1 MSPVDAERDQ
11 IVRAAEA
18 LLAGELPGP
27 LTVVR
32 LAEAA
37 GVKRW
42 LLTHRH
48 VDLMRDFQ
56 ERAAHINRENPE
68 VLKLR
73 EHLAALDR
81 ENRELRAR
89 LRDLDDLVARYA
101 QVINEL
107 AYEREQ
113 LRLAPPP
120 GVVQLRPD
128 AACHLPR
135 RC

>member
-1 MSPVDAERDQ
+1 MSTFNAERDQ
-11 IVRAAEA
+11 ISRAAEA
-18 LLAGELPGP
+18 LLAGQVPGP

-48 VDLMRDFQ
+48 PDLMRAFQ
-56 ERAAHINRENPE
+56 ERAAHVNRENPE
-68 VLKLR
+68 ILKLR
-73 EHLAALDR
+73 ERLATADR

-89 LRDLDDLVARYA
+89 LRGLDDLVARYA

-107 AYEREQ
+107 THECEQ
-113 LRLAPPP
+113 FRYGPSPY
-120 GVVQLRPD
+120 VVPLRPS
-128 AACHLPR
+128 
-135 RC
+135 

>member
-1 MSPVDAERDQ
+1 MNPVDPDREQ

-18 LLAGELPGP
+18 LLGGAVPGP

-56 ERAAHINRENPE
+56 ERASHINRENPE

-73 EHLAALDR
+73 ERLAALDR
-81 ENRELRAR
+81 ENRELRGR
-89 LRDLDDLVARYA
+89 LRELDDLVARYA

-107 AYEREQ
+107 AHEREQ
-113 LRLAPPP
+113 LRLQPPA
-120 GVVQLRPD
+120 GVLHLRPT
-128 AACHLPR
+128 
-135 RC
+135 

>member
-1 MSPVDAERDQ
+1 MSPSDAERDQ
-11 IVRAAEA
+11 ISRATEA
-18 LLAGELPGP
+18 LLAGQIPGP

-48 VDLMRDFQ
+48 PDLMRDFQ
-56 ERAAHINRENPE
+56 DRAAHINRENPE

-73 EHLAALDR
+73 ERLAGLER
-81 ENRELRAR
+81 ENRELRVR

-107 AYEREQ
+107 AHERGQ
-113 LRLAPPP
+113 LRLGPPADL
-120 GVVQLRPD
+120 VQLRPT
-128 AACHLPR
+128 
-135 RC
+135 

>member
-1 MSPVDAERDQ
+1 MSPSDAERDQ
-11 IVRAAEA
+11 ISRAAEA
-18 LLAGELPGP
+18 LLTGQIPGP

-42 LLTHRH
+42 LLTHKH
-48 VDLMRDFQ
+48 PDLMRDFQ
-56 ERAAHINRENPE
+56 DRAAHINRENPE

-73 EHLAALDR
+73 ERLAALDR

-107 AYEREQ
+107 AHEREQ
-113 LRLAPPP
+113 LRHGPPAD
-120 GVVQLRPD
+120 VVQLRPT
-128 AACHLPR
+128 
-135 RC
+135 

>member
-1 MSPVDAERDQ
+1 MTTDAQRDQ
-11 IVRAAEA
+11 ITRAAEA
-18 LLAGELPGP
+18 LLAGQIPGP

-48 VDLMRDFQ
+48 HDLMRDFQ
-56 ERAAHINRENPE
+56 DRAAHIYRENPE

-73 EHLAALDR
+73 ERLAALDR

-89 LRDLDDLVARYA
+89 LRGLDDLVARYA

-107 AYEREQ
+107 AHECEL
-113 LRLAPPP
+113 LRLEPPP
-120 GVVQLRPD
+120 GVVRLRPT
-128 AACHLPR
+128 
-135 RC
+135 

>member
-1 MSPVDAERDQ
+1 MSASDTERDR
-11 IVRAAEA
+11 ISRTAEA
-18 LLAGELPGP
+18 LLAGQIPGP

-42 LLTHRH
+42 RLTHRH

-56 ERAAHINRENPE
+56 DRAAHINCDNPE
-68 VLKLR
+68 ILKLR
-73 EHLAALDR
+73 ERLSALDR

-89 LRDLDDLVARYA
+89 VRELDDLVARYA

-107 AYEREQ
+107 AHECEQ
-113 LRLAPPP
+113 LRLEPPA
-120 GVVQLRPD
+120 GVLHLRPT
-128 AACHLPR
+128 
-135 RC
+135 